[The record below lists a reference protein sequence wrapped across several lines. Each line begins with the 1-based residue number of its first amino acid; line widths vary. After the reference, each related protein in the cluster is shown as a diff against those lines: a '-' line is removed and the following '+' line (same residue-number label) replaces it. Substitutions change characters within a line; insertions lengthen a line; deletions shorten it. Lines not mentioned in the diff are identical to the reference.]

1 MNKLRIFLL
10 LSSGLFR
17 NYPLN
22 AMVVQK
28 QMVSSEQAIQ
38 KPLVEQPLAFG
49 RATTTHA
56 STITAQK
63 QAISS
68 STLGRTTTTQISSLG
83 QHGATPDS
91 SFGRTTMT
99 QTTSLGQ
106 KQTITQTTKN
116 DASFGRATTTSHQ
129 PIFTYKPSTPEKAA
143 PPVQVT
149 KPTELPL
156 GGYNAPQAASL
167 GQKQNTT
174 NDSSFGRATITTHLP
189 TFSWPSIAPKAP
201 LVQKSTP
208 EESPFIQVSKPTEPL
223 FGATN
228 PLPTPS
234 LGQENKPQENKP
246 QPPSPSRPST
256 TPTHIPDTTH
266 STEKPNSSDEQIKR
280 LHQEIAEL
288 NERMARAS
296 SDQVQMQVKK
306 LHQEIAELNEKLA
319 RSSSDRGNRQVRMLH
334 QEIAE
339 LHQKIARASSENW
352 QIRRHHQEIAELY
365 ERIARA
371 SSDYEIRQVRRLRQE
386 IVELHEKIERASFNH
401 NRAALATGSVL
412 WNTDHNYTLN
422 TTNTSETR
430 YFNLGS
436 YNPTMRLRAI
446 GDRLVERLSM
456 NANRRRALRQ
466 ATSLRNVLRCFITE
480 RELAGDPDTEVDGFL
495 EVARIVYAED
505 ANGQSK
511 LQTLY
516 KLYEKDPTVLK
527 DGEYWFET
535 LFDAGEDIDKVDYDP
550 EDPEL
555 STRSWRRTI
564 GERITQRLNINPQR
578 KKAPKKGIFASALHY
593 VLRAFISERDLVDRA
608 TEDKAVDGFR
618 EDVSPTE
625 HRKEALAFAKLAQR
639 ARSNKDAV
647 LVTLFKAYEKD
658 PSVFADLMEWQ
669 DFVKADVSKIYY
681 DSVSTITLAQ
691 RIESLDRDDLSNLFK
706 LSRTTLSPT
715 KPNKNAKSSKWSMG
729 EKVAVGALAAGAGL
743 LCYYMLNKDPKN
755 IGSDK
760 QHAARN

>member
-1 MNKLRIFLL
+1 MNKLRIFLI
-10 LSSGLFR
+10 LSSGLCR

-22 AMVVQK
+22 AMVLQK
-28 QMVSSEQAIQ
+28 QMVSSEQATQ
-38 KPLVEQPLAFG
+38 KLLVEQPLAFG
-49 RATTTHA
+49 RATITHA
-56 STITAQK
+56 STITAQQ

-68 STLGRTTTTQISSLG
+68 STLGRTTTTQISSLD
-83 QHGATPDS
+83 QHGSTPDS
-91 SFGRTTMT
+91 SFGRATMT

-106 KQTITQTTKN
+106 KQTTIQATPN
-116 DASFGRATTTSHQ
+116 NSSFGRATTTSNQ
-129 PIFTYKPSTPEKAA
+129 PIFTYKPSTPEKASL
-143 PPVQVT
+143 PVQVT

-174 NDSSFGRATITTHLP
+174 NNSSFGRTTITTHLP
-189 TFSWPSIAPKAP
+189 TFNWPSIAPKSP
-201 LVQKSTP
+201 LAQKSTP
-208 EESPFIQVSKPTEPL
+208 EESPLIQVSKPTEPSL
-223 FGATN
+223 GATN
-228 PLPTPS
+228 PSPTPS

-246 QPPSPSRPST
+246 QTPSLSRPST
-256 TPTHIPDTTH
+256 TPTHIPDTTN

-296 SDQVQMQVKK
+296 SDQVHREVKK

-319 RSSSDRGNRQVRMLH
+319 RSSSDHGNRQVRMLH

-352 QIRRHHQEIAELY
+352 QVRRHHQEIAELY

-371 SSDYEIRQVRRLRQE
+371 SSDYENRQVRRLRQE
-386 IVELHEKIERASFNH
+386 IVELHEKIERDSFNR
-401 NRAALATGSVL
+401 NRAALANASIL
-412 WNTDHNYTLN
+412 WNTDHNYTLS
-422 TTNTSETR
+422 TTNTSEAR
-430 YFNLGS
+430 YYNLGS
-436 YNPTMRLRAI
+436 YNPTLRLRAI
-446 GDRLVERLSM
+446 GDRLMERLSL
-456 NANRRRALRQ
+456 NAHRRRALRQ
-466 ATSLRNVLRCFITE
+466 ATSLRNVLHSFIAE
-480 RELAGDPDTEVDGFL
+480 RELAGDSDTEVDGFL
-495 EVARIVYAED
+495 EVARIVYSED
-505 ANGQSK
+505 ASGQSK

-535 LFDAGEDIDKVDYDP
+535 FFDAGEDIDKVDFDP
-550 EDPEL
+550 AHPGK
-555 STRSWRRTI
+555 TI
-564 GERITQRLNINPQR
+564 GDRITERLNINPKR
-578 KKAPKKGIFASALHY
+578 KKAPKKGVFASALDF
-593 VLRAFISERDLVDRA
+593 VLRAFVSERDLVDRA
-608 TEDKAVDGFR
+608 TGDKTVDGFA

-639 ARSNKDAV
+639 ARSNKDSV

-681 DSVSTITLAQ
+681 DSLRTITLAQ

-715 KPNKNAKSSKWSMG
+715 KPGKNAKSSKWSMG

-755 IGSDK
+755 LGSDK